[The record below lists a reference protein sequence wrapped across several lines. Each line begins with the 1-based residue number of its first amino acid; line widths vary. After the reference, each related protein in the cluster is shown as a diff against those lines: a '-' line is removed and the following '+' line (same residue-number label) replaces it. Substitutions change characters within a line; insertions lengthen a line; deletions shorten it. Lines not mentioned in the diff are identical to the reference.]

1 MSYYW
6 ESDRRF
12 NSWSTYAQKK
22 YGSRLQKVSLNAGFS
37 CPNRDGTIGYGGCT
51 YCNNEGFNP
60 SYCDSEKP
68 IPEQL
73 DKGIDFL
80 KKRYKKASK
89 FIAYFQAYTN
99 TYGPVELL
107 EKKYNEALA
116 HKDIVGISVGTRPD
130 CVDEEK
136 LDLLKKLSEKYF
148 VFLELGVESCYNDT
162 LERINR
168 GHTFEQ
174 SRKAIQL
181 AAERDLHITA
191 HLIFGLPGES
201 RQQMLAQAKIISEL
215 PITGI
220 KFHQLQII
228 SGTKVAEQYFSNTE
242 QFDLF
247 EMDEYIEFI
256 TAFTERLAPWIFI
269 ERFCGETPPRFNMGK
284 RWEKTKYDQVLKR
297 IEEKLEQKNTWQ
309 GKYFKKNE
317 HGFDTSAAI
326 I

>member
-1 MSYYW
+1 M
-6 ESDRRF
+6 
-12 NSWSTYAQKK
+12 
-22 YGSRLQKVSLNAGFS
+22 QKVSLNAGFS

-60 SYCDSEKP
+60 SYCDPEKP

-201 RQQMLAQAKIISEL
+201 REQMLAQAKIISEL

>member
-1 MSYYW
+1 M
-6 ESDRRF
+6 
-12 NSWSTYAQKK
+12 
-22 YGSRLQKVSLNAGFS
+22 QKVSLNAGFS

>member
-1 MSYYW
+1 
-6 ESDRRF
+6 
-12 NSWSTYAQKK
+12 
-22 YGSRLQKVSLNAGFS
+22 LQKVSLNAGFS

>member
-1 MSYYW
+1 LSYYW

>member
-60 SYCDSEKP
+60 SYCDPEKP

-174 SRKAIQL
+174 SKKAIQL

-201 RQQMLAQAKIISEL
+201 REQMLAQAKIISEL

-284 RWEKTKYDQVLKR
+284 RWEKAKYDQVLKS

-309 GKYFKKNE
+309 GKCFEKE
-317 HGFDTSAAI
+317 
-326 I
+326 

>member
-1 MSYYW
+1 M
-6 ESDRRF
+6 
-12 NSWSTYAQKK
+12 
-22 YGSRLQKVSLNAGFS
+22 QKVSLNAGFS

-174 SRKAIQL
+174 SKKAIQL